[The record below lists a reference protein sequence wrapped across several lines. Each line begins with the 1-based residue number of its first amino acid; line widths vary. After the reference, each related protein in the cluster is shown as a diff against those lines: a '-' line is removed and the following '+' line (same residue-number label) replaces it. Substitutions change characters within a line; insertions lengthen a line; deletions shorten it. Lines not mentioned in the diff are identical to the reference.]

1 MAALRLTAEI
11 AAAEDEAEICQ
22 RLVAGLGASPLSFPS
37 LGLYIAGPAG
47 GEATLRAGTGPVVA
61 ADADGAGDDGTKRF
75 PLEAGLNGVLVARP
89 AGDSFSDADLEI
101 LATAARHA
109 GVAIERARRLAAE
122 HRRGDE
128 HEALLATVADLSG
141 ELELGRLL
149 EAVLGRAVKLLNA
162 AGGEL
167 ATYDDEAAELVVVA
181 NHNMQEDSTGTRLAY
196 GEGAMGHVVETGE
209 MMNIPDY
216 QTWPGRSS
224 QYARIDARGVVVAPL
239 MIGKR
244 PVGAINVWHENP
256 SLTFA
261 ASDLRLLN
269 LFGQQAAVAI
279 ENARLYAR
287 AQRDKQY
294 FEAVMT
300 TSPVAIVTLDV
311 AENVVAA
318 NPAFEKLF
326 GYPLDEV
333 MGRNLD
339 TLITTPE
346 QHAEAVSYT
355 RQARSGMTHGITK
368 RRRKDGSL
376 VDVELLA
383 MKVMVDGKPAGVMA
397 LYHDISELVEARQQ
411 AESANQAKSQF
422 LASMSHELRTPLN
435 AIIGYSEMLA
445 EEVQEAGQE
454 EYASDLHKIR
464 SAGRHLLA
472 LINDILDLSKI
483 EAGKT
488 ELFLERFNVADVVR
502 DVATTVQPLM
512 DRNGNRLVVRSTPDA
527 GTMYADL
534 TKLRQSLLNLL
545 SNASKFTQSGEVG
558 LDVEREGGAA
568 GDVVTFRVRD
578 SGIGM
583 TPEQMGRLFEAFS
596 QAEASTTKRFG
607 GTGLGLVIT
616 RRFCR
621 MMGGDVTVE
630 SEPGV
635 GSTFT
640 VRLPAEVSEPA
651 DASPG
656 NAGAADA
663 AGAPADAPVV
673 LVVDD
678 DEAARDLVGRY
689 LIGAGMR
696 PVFAA
701 DGPTGIRIAR
711 ELRPAAITLDA
722 MMPSMDGW
730 SVLTELKSE
739 PELADIPV
747 VMITILDEKPLGLA
761 LGASEYLTKPVER
774 ERVVA
779 VMKRFVSA
787 PAAAPVLVVEDDEA
801 TRALLR
807 RALEAEGCTVT
818 EAADG
823 RAGLE
828 RVAQRM
834 PALILLDL
842 IMPGMDGFEF
852 LEELRGH
859 DTWHAIPVVVV
870 TAKDLTDDERRRL
883 NGGVQRI
890 VQKGPLNRT
899 ELVERL
905 HAVLGRWV
913 EPTP

>member
-1 MAALRLTAEI
+1 MPESRYVAALRLTAEI
-11 AAAEDEAEICQ
+11 AAADDEAEICQ

-47 GEATLRAGTGPVVA
+47 GEPTLRAGTGAAFVPAEPVA
-61 ADADGAGDDGTKRF
+61 AGTANGGAASF
-75 PLEAGLNGVLVARP
+75 PLAAGLNGVLVARP
-89 AGDSFSDADLEI
+89 VRGGSFSEADVEI

-122 HRRGDE
+122 QRRGDE
-128 HEALLATVADLSG
+128 HEALLDTVADLSG
-141 ELELGRLL
+141 ELELARLL
-149 EAVLGRAVKLLNA
+149 EAVLGRAVTLLNA

-181 NHNMQEDSTGTRLAY
+181 NHNMEEDSTGTRLAY

-209 MMNIPDY
+209 MMIIPDY

-224 QYARIDARGVVVAPL
+224 QYARIDARAVVVAPL

-244 PVGAINVWHENP
+244 PVGAINVWHDNP
-256 SLTFA
+256 ALTFA

-279 ENARLYAR
+279 ENARLFAR
-287 AQRDKQY
+287 SQRDKQY

-311 AENVVAA
+311 EENVVAS

-333 MGRNLD
+333 VGRNLD

-346 QHAEAVSYT
+346 QHAEA
-355 RQARSGMTHGITK
+355 
-368 RRRKDGSL
+368 D
-376 VDVELLA
+376 
-383 MKVMVDGKPAGVMA
+383 
-397 LYHDISELVEARQQ
+397 
-411 AESANQAKSQF
+411 
-422 LASMSHELRTPLN
+422 
-435 AIIGYSEMLA
+435 
-445 EEVQEAGQE
+445 
-454 EYASDLHKIR
+454 
-464 SAGRHLLA
+464 LLA

-488 ELFLERFNVADVVR
+488 ELFLERFDVADVVR
-502 DVATTVQPLM
+502 DVATTVQPLI
-512 DRNGNRLVVRSTPDA
+512 DRNGNRLVVRCAPDA
-527 GTMYADL
+527 GTMVADL

-545 SNASKFTQSGEVG
+545 SNASKFTRSGEVA
-558 LDVEREGGAA
+558 LDVERGRDTDGE
-568 GDVVTFRVRD
+568 VITFRVRD

-616 RRFCR
+616 RHFCR
-621 MMGGDVTVE
+621 MMGGDVTVDSE
-630 SEPGV
+630 SGV

-640 VRLPAEVSEPA
+640 VRLPAEVMEPAEDDAATASAPA
-651 DASPG
+651 DA
-656 NAGAADA
+656 AT
-663 AGAPADAPVV
+663 APADAPVV

-689 LIGAGMR
+689 LTGAGMH
-696 PVFAA
+696 PVFAP
-701 DGPTGIRIAR
+701 DGPTGIRLAR

-730 SVLTELKSE
+730 SVLTALKSD
-739 PELADIPV
+739 PDLADIPV
-747 VMITILDEKPLGLA
+747 IMITVLDEKPLGLA

-787 PAAAPVLVVEDDEA
+787 PAAAPVLVVEDDES

-807 RALEAEGCTVT
+807 RALEAEGCAVT
-818 EAADG
+818 EATDG
-823 RAGLE
+823 RAGLD
-828 RVAQRM
+828 RVAQRV

-842 IMPGMDGFEF
+842 MMPGMDGFEF
-852 LEELRGH
+852 LEELRSH
-859 DTWHAIPVVVV
+859 ESWRTIPVVVV
-870 TAKDLTDDERRRL
+870 TAKDLTDDERSRL

-890 VQKGPLNRT
+890 VQKDSLDRT
-899 ELVERL
+899 ELVDRL
-905 HAVLGRWV
+905 HTVLGRWV